1 MTLANITEPRVR
13 IVSRFPYA
21 TEVVVCWRPGLAVSL
36 LRISVITSVAE
47 CSQ

>member
-1 MTLANITEPRVR
+1 MTEPRVR

-21 TEVVVCWRPGLAVSL
+21 TEVVECWTPGLAVSL
-36 LRISVITSVAE
+36 LRIRVITSVAE